1 MVNLSEDKIKR
12 IIELSVQ
19 YHVPEVKI
27 LKMVYTY
34 PDILHGDNLKQVMD
48 LVEKTNYKV
57 PEPRLMKSILEN
69 MNKKHTWR
77 EAHV

>member
-27 LKMVYTY
+27 LKMIYTY

-48 LVEKTNYKV
+48 LAEKTNYKA
-57 PEPRLMKSILEN
+57 PEPKLMKSIL
-69 MNKKHTWR
+69 NKMKNKNIWR

>member
-48 LVEKTNYKV
+48 LAEKTNYKV